1 MFFYILTTNQ
11 KSVLELFHL
20 LFAALIIFALS
31 LILALIFFLQELIKL
46 FFKQFHQLFKSKI
59 QAISFIRSSSLKEV
73 SCYFEANLPTFF
85 ILILKFYRYF
95 KASFVQFKV
104 LEFPFQGLKYWVKD
118 LEIGLTSF
126 SKKAPP
132 KLSFTIPRDLF
143 EYIIFILIHLLLKES
158 LTHMAYQDDVFRNV
172 FLKNVHL
179 QKFFDITCKS

>member
-11 KSVLELFHL
+11 KSILELFHL
-20 LFAALIIFALS
+20 LFVALIIFALS

-46 FFKQFHQLFKSKI
+46 FFKQVHQLFKSKI

-158 LTHMAYQDDVFRNV
+158 LTHMA
-172 FLKNVHL
+172 
-179 QKFFDITCKS
+179 